1 MFSNWSFIL
10 LKYFFSHTSFG
21 SQNQIHI
28 KVNIVIDNTKFKV
41 TTQLTKNTVQ
51 KIYLSSED
59 KQGLVC
65 KSSGVVYIKTSANS
79 SEFITQVQLIP
90 KA

>member
-10 LKYFFSHTSFG
+10 LKYFPHISFG

-51 KIYLSSED
+51 KIYHSSED
-59 KQGLVC
+59 VQGLVC
-65 KSSGVVYIKTSANS
+65 KLSEVVYIKTSANS
-79 SEFITQVQLIP
+79 SEFITQVQLIH

>member
-10 LKYFFSHTSFG
+10 LHFFSHTRVG
-21 SQNQIHI
+21 SQNQIYI
-28 KVNIVIDNTKFKV
+28 TVNIVTDNTKFKV

-51 KIYLSSED
+51 KIYLSLED
-59 KQGLVC
+59 KQGFIC
-65 KSSGVVYIKTSANS
+65 KSSEVVYIKTSANS
-79 SEFITQVQLIP
+79 SEFITQVQLIH

>member
-10 LKYFFSHTSFG
+10 LHFFPHTRVG
-21 SQNQIHI
+21 SQNQIYI
-28 KVNIVIDNTKFKV
+28 TVNIVTDNTKFKV

-59 KQGLVC
+59 KQGLIC
-65 KSSGVVYIKTSANS
+65 KSSEVVYIKTSANS
-79 SEFITQVQLIP
+79 SEFITQVQLIH